1 MQLTSLFFV
10 VVFGQNKFI
19 LLVTNIIVFISVVF
33 VFVVLF

>member
-10 VVFGQNKFI
+10 VVFGQNKLR